1 MLEEFLDTNAALFAD
16 DYIVLKIDVEEMQHG
31 DEIGKQLRGDGGG
44 IPWITIIDSEGAEI
58 VNSDGP
64 SGNIGCPISED
75 ERAYFVTMIE
85 KTIQHAPAG
94 RVAEIAKALE
104 EHAQKKLQARRQ

>member
-31 DEIGKQLRGDGGG
+31 DVIGKKLRGDRTGG
-44 IPWITIIDSEGAEI
+44 IPWFTILDAEGAEL
-58 VNSDGP
+58 VSSDGP
-64 SGNIGCPISED
+64 NGNIGCPVSED
-75 ERAYFVTMIE
+75 ECAYFVSMIE

-94 RVAEIAKALE
+94 RVAEIAKALDKY
-104 EHAQKKLQARRQ
+104 AQKRR